1 MDDLKDALIHS
12 TALRPIDYG
21 SEASVILS
29 VDTSSI
35 AIGYLL
41 SQCDVDDP
49 KRRYYAKFGSIT
61 LNERE
66 SRFSQPKLELYGLY

>member
-1 MDDLKDALIHS
+1 MQKGMEWEFGQRQQEAMDDLKDALINS

-49 KRRYYAKFGSIT
+49 K
-61 LNERE
+61 
-66 SRFSQPKLELYGLY
+66 